1 MARVLRMPDVA
12 DDPSSATLTAW
23 LVAESGDFVGAQS
36 IATVETASS
45 LLSIEVAEPGVLV
58 RSLVEPGQPVRPG
71 SALAVLAAPGEVI
84 GDIEQLMVQLG
95 LAIAPEA
102 QVAGAHLRTVAA
114 DDPLLATTWPP
125 HEPEDPS
132 PRADELWAKAL
143 VEAASSAP
151 AESRTEA
158 VDETVVVRRVVGW
171 ADAVADA
178 VVGAVR
184 GVDPGEN
191 DAAAVATR
199 AKHSSPATPVV
210 RQVRLREEIRA
221 DELASI
227 VSKVDG
233 VSFLGLVVKAVAM
246 TSRQAP
252 LSPSAPSIADIAV
265 QRWTRNGV
273 VAPVVHVA
281 GLMTASALSATLADL
296 DTRARAGRLPSTEL
310 ESASVTVVDLGTEG
324 IAEGHVDATAR
335 QPAVLMLGTVR
346 VQPVVDGGR
355 VVAGRTMT
363 LALACDADQ
372 VSAPVA
378 ARWLAHLAGLLE
390 QPLQF
395 LT

>member
-1 MARVLRMPDVA
+1 MPDVA

-84 GDIEQLMVQLG
+84 GDIEQLMVQLR

-151 AESRTEA
+151 AESRAEA
-158 VDETVVVRRVVGW
+158 ADETVVVRRVVGW

-199 AKHSSPATPVV
+199 AKHSSPSTPVV

-296 DTRARAGRLPSTEL
+296 DARARAGRLPSTEL

>member
-1 MARVLRMPDVA
+1 MPDVA

-151 AESRTEA
+151 AASRAEA
-158 VDETVVVRRVVGW
+158 ADETVVVRRVVGW

-199 AKHSSPATPVV
+199 AKHSSPSTPVV

-324 IAEGHVDATAR
+324 IAEGHIDATAR

>member
-1 MARVLRMPDVA
+1 MPDVA

-151 AESRTEA
+151 AASRAEA
-158 VDETVVVRRVVGW
+158 ADETVVVRRVVGW

-199 AKHSSPATPVV
+199 AKHSSPSTPVV

-296 DTRARAGRLPSTEL
+296 DARARAGRLPSTEL